1 MLAEEEWP
9 MRTIPWGQL
18 TWLNEPPGA
27 EYDGSVLRV
36 TTGRETDFWQ
46 RTSYDFIHDDGHFLG
61 LPLEGAAAL
70 EVTFEADFEGAF
82 DQAGLMLRADPEH
95 WIKTG
100 VELSDGVLF
109 AGAVVTVGRSDWSV
123 APLPD
128 AWSGRRLTFRASRAG
143 DAVTIRYRIGD
154 EPGWRF
160 LRLAY
165 FPPELAVSAGP
176 MCCSPTREGLSV
188 RFGSVRVGPPDA
200 SLHEE

>member
-1 MLAEEEWP
+1 
-9 MRTIPWGQL
+9 MRTIAWSEMN
-18 TWLNEPPGA
+18 WLNEPPAATLEGD
-27 EYDGSVLRV
+27 ELVV
-36 TTGRETDFWQ
+36 TTGRETDFW
-46 RTSYDFIHDDGHFLG
+46 RTTSYDFVHDDGHFLG
-61 LPLEGAAAL
+61 LPLEGDGAI
-70 EVTFEADFEGAF
+70 EVSFDCQFEGAF

-128 AWSGRRLTFRASRAG
+128 AWSGQRLTFRASRAG

>member
-27 EYDGSVLRV
+27 EYDGAVLRV

-82 DQAGLMLRADPEH
+82 DQAGLMLRSDAEH
-95 WIKTG
+95 WIKAG
-100 VELSDGVLF
+100 VELSDGVLY

-123 APLPD
+123 SPLPEG
-128 AWSGRRLTFRASRAG
+128 AGAGRLTFRASRTG
-143 DAVTIRYRIGD
+143 DAVTIRYRVGD

-165 FPPELAVSAGP
+165 FPPESAVLAGP
-176 MCCSPTREGLSV
+176 MCCSPTRAGLSV
-188 RFGSVRVGPPDA
+188 RFWPVRVGPPDA

>member
-1 MLAEEEWP
+1 MHTIEWEE
-9 MRTIPWGQL
+9 MS
-18 TWLNEPPGA
+18 WLNEPPAADREGD
-27 EYDGSVLRV
+27 ELVV
-36 TTGRETDFWQ
+36 TTGRDTDFW
-46 RTSYDFIHDDGHFLG
+46 RTTSYDFVHDDGHFLG
-61 LPLEGAAAL
+61 SPLDGDSAI
-70 EVTFEADFEGAF
+70 EVSFECVFEGAF

-95 WIKTG
+95 WIKAG

-128 AWSGRRLTFRASRAG
+128 SRPGERLTFRASRTG

-154 EPGWRF
+154 EEGWRF

-176 MCCSPTREGLSV
+176 MCCSPKREGLSV
-188 RFGSVRVGPPDA
+188 RFGPVRVGSPDA